1 MKVALSAAMIALA
14 ALAVTAC
21 GASASSG
28 NGSGS
33 SGAGGNGFGGSAAIA
48 SWEASNGGIAA
59 PKLEDYAAPAALS
72 DAAEDATT
80 QFQIDASN
88 IEIDVAKMVA
98 SPPPEDTTDWNKA
111 IASYSAAVSD
121 LNSGNSSAAVSDLNV
136 GSTSISAFGN
146 AVGDPDLEA

>member
-1 MKVALSAAMIALA
+1 MKVALSAAGIALA

-21 GASASSG
+21 GASSG
-28 NGSGS
+28 NGSAS

-48 SWEASNGGIAA
+48 TWEASNGGIAA

-88 IEIDVAKMVA
+88 IEIDVAKMEA
-98 SPPPEDTTDWNKA
+98 SPPPEDTSDWNKA

-121 LNSGNSSAAVSDLNV
+121 LNSGNSSAAVSDLNA
-136 GSTSISAFGN
+136 GSTSISTFGN
-146 AVGDPDLEA
+146 MVGDPDLEA

>member
-1 MKVALSAAMIALA
+1 MKVALSAAGIALA

-21 GASASSG
+21 GASSG
-28 NGSGS
+28 NGSAS

-48 SWEASNGGIAA
+48 TWEASNGGIAA

-88 IEIDVAKMVA
+88 IEIDVAKMEA
-98 SPPPEDTTDWNKA
+98 SPPPEDTSDWNKA

-121 LNSGNSSAAVSDLNV
+121 LNSGNSSAAVSDLNA
-136 GSTSISAFGN
+136 GSTSITTFGN
-146 AVGDPDLEA
+146 MVGDPDLEA